1 MSARALLRALP
12 LICGALLAACAP
24 MERVTLLPSQDG
36 SPSAVVIKSAGKETI
51 LDKPYTTDTI
61 SGGGTVTSS
70 QEQPE
75 AVRQKYAS
83 TLSALPQRAAV
94 FLLYFD
100 TATDVLVPESQA
112 RLPQIKAELA
122 SRPAPEIIVIG
133 HTDTVDTQSYNDAL
147 SLKRAETVKRILI
160 EAGIPGE
167 RIVAQGRGKRE
178 LLIQTKDRIDEPRN
192 RRVEIRVR

>member
-1 MSARALLRALP
+1 MSALLRSAP
-12 LICGALLAACAP
+12 LLAAALLSACAP

-36 SPSAVVIKSAGKETI
+36 SPSAVVIKSAAGETI
-51 LDKPYTTDTI
+51 LDKPYTTDAI
-61 SGGGTVTSS
+61 SSSGRVTST
-70 QEQPE
+70 QGEAD

-94 FLLYFD
+94 FVLYFD

-112 RLPQIKAELA
+112 RLAQIKAALT

-133 HTDTVDTQSYNDAL
+133 HTDTVDTSAFNDVL
-147 SLKRAETVKRILI
+147 SLKRAESVKKILI
-160 EAGIPGE
+160 DAGIPADS
-167 RIVAQGRGKRE
+167 IVAQGRGKRE
-178 LLIQTKDRIDEPRN
+178 LLIPTKDKVDEPRN

>member
-1 MSARALLRALP
+1 MSSRPVLRILPLLCAALLS
-12 LICGALLAACAP
+12 ACAP

-61 SGGGTVTSS
+61 NSGRVTSA
-70 QEQPE
+70 QGEAD

-83 TLSALPQRAAV
+83 TLTALPQRAAV
-94 FLLYFD
+94 FTLYFD

-112 RLPQIKAELA
+112 RLPQIKAELS

-133 HTDTVDTQSYNDAL
+133 HTDTVDTQGYNDAL

-160 EAGIPGE
+160 EAGIPGD

-178 LLIQTKDRIDEPRN
+178 LLVQTKDRVDEPRN

>member
-1 MSARALLRALP
+1 MSARLRHAPLLLAALLS
-12 LICGALLAACAP
+12 ACAP

-36 SPSAVVIKSAGKETI
+36 SPSAVVIKSAAGETI
-51 LDKPYTTDTI
+51 LDKPYTTDAI
-61 SGGGTVTSS
+61 SSSGRVTST
-70 QEQPE
+70 QADAE

-83 TLSALPQRAAV
+83 TLTALPQRAAV

-112 RLPQIKAELA
+112 RLAQIKAALT

-133 HTDTVDTQSYNDAL
+133 HTDTVDTAAYNDVL
-147 SLKRAETVKRILI
+147 SLKRAETVKKILI
-160 EAGIPGE
+160 EAGIPGDS
-167 RIVAQGRGKRE
+167 IVAQGRGKRE
-178 LLIQTKDRIDEPRN
+178 LLIPTKDKVDEPRN